1 MTARIKVSRADKDN
15 HAGMYRM
22 KRPAIILAALLAV
35 AAMLILLMDL
45 KTKSDLRSLV
55 YADIDMAAIADGIYR
70 GKAETS
76 LIKAEVEVKTADHR
90 IISVRFLQ
98 HDSGLGKK
106 AEQITSGMVRMN
118 TYDVDV
124 ISGATASSQVIK
136 CAVSAALA
144 GGQQK

>member
-1 MTARIKVSRADKDN
+1 
-15 HAGMYRM
+15 M
-22 KRPAIILAALLAV
+22 KRLAIILTALLAV

-45 KTKSDLRSLV
+45 KTKSDLKNLV
-55 YADIDMAAIADGIYR
+55 YADIDMAAAADGIYR

-90 IISVRFLQ
+90 IVSVRILK

-118 TYDVDV
+118 TYDVDA

-144 GGQQK
+144 GGQPK

>member
-1 MTARIKVSRADKDN
+1 
-15 HAGMYRM
+15 M
-22 KRPAIILAALLAV
+22 KRLALILTILLAV
-35 AAMLILLMDL
+35 SAMLILLMDL
-45 KTKSDLRSLV
+45 KTKSDLRDLV
-55 YADIDMAAIADGIYR
+55 FADIDMAAVADGTYR

-76 LIKAEVEVKTADHR
+76 LIKAEVEAKTAGNQ
-90 IISVRFLQ
+90 IISVRIIN

-106 AEQITSGMVRMN
+106 AEQITDDMVRMN

-144 GGQQK
+144 EGQPKWTGAPGESGI